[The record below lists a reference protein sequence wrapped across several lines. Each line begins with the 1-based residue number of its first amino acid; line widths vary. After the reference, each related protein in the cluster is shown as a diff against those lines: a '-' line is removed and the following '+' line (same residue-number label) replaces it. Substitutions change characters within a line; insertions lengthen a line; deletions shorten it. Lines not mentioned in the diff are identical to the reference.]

1 MHLTTLLWRAA
12 RINPR
17 GLATEHLGVTRTWKE
32 VDGRV
37 TRLAGAYSMLGLGEG
52 DGLAI
57 LSHNSDRYLEA
68 LFSIFAMGGVAIPL
82 NTRFSAAEL
91 AYCIDHSGARVL
103 MVDSAHA
110 ERAGELSH
118 MLRNPPR
125 VVMLDGSAEE
135 PLSHEGLAQRPG
147 APAPIRRDA
156 DALAGIFYTG
166 GTTGRSKGVMLSH
179 GNLVNNALNLQPYF
193 RFSPQT
199 RCLHVAPMFHIAESL
214 SIFGVTMAAGQH
226 LFLPKFD
233 ALAFLEKVQDSA
245 ASFSGL
251 VPTMIKRVV
260 EHERFDEF
268 DLTSLQSLFYGGSPI
283 LQSDLR
289 RAVDALPHVDFVQ
302 GYGLT
307 ETSPTITVLEPE
319 HHREKAGGGARTTS
333 VGRPVCSVE
342 VAILDEDGQPLPDGR
357 SGEICVR
364 GGTVMK
370 GYFNDPSATADAMHG
385 EWFRTGDIGRIDE
398 NGFLYVIDRAKDM
411 IISGGENVYCIEVE
425 NVISQHPDVVE
436 CAVIG
441 LPDAAWGERVHAVVR
456 LRPGGT
462 RGEDILAHCKS
473 NLTGYKC
480 PRSIE
485 VLEEPLP
492 LSAVGKISKK
502 DLKAQRIVA
511 APQEKGLHQ

>member
-17 GLATEHLGVTRTWKE
+17 GLATEHSGVTRTWKE
-32 VDGRV
+32 VEGRV
-37 TRLAGAYSMLGLGEG
+37 MRLAGAYRMLGLGEG

-57 LSHNSDRYLEA
+57 LSHNSDAYLEA

-82 NTRFSAAEL
+82 NTRFSTAEL

-103 MVDSAHA
+103 MVDRTHA
-110 ERAGELSH
+110 GRVAELSR

-125 VVMLDGSAEE
+125 IVTLDGDGF
-135 PLSHEGLAQRPG
+135 LSHERLVETPG
-147 APAPIRRDA
+147 ASAPIRHDA

-193 RFSPQT
+193 GFSPQT

-233 ALAFLEKVQDSA
+233 ALAFLEAVEA
-245 ASFSGL
+245 RAVSFSGL

-260 EHERFDEF
+260 EHERFGDF
-268 DLTSLQSLFYGGSPI
+268 DLASLKSLFYGGSAI

-289 RAVDALPHVDFVQ
+289 RAVEALPHVDFVQ

-307 ETSPTITVLEPE
+307 ETAPTITVLEPA
-319 HHREKAGGGARTTS
+319 HHRAKAGAVTKTAS
-333 VGRPVCSVE
+333 VGRPVYSVE
-342 VAILDEDGQPLPDGR
+342 VAILDEDGKPLADGR

-370 GYFNDPSATADAMHG
+370 GYFNDPEATAAAMHG
-385 EWFRTGDIGRIDE
+385 QWFRTGDIGYLDE
-398 NGFLYVIDRAKDM
+398 DGFLYVIDRAKDM

-441 LPDAAWGERVHAVVR
+441 LPDAVWGERVHAVVR
-456 LRPGGT
+456 LRPGDT
-462 RGEDILAHCKS
+462 RGEDILAHCKN

-485 VLEEPLP
+485 VVEEPLP

-502 DLKAQRIVA
+502 DLKAQRIDA
-511 APQEKGLHQ
+511 ALQEKGLRS